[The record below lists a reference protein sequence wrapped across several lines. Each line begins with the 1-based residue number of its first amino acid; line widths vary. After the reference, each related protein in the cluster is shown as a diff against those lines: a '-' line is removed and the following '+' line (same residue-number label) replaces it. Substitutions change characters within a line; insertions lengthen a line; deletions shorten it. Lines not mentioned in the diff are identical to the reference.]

1 MDSLEIAEPFLPFP
15 FLLIIQFLR
24 RYEKEPLIL
33 IHLSDNWILM
43 AGLKSVLSQSTSVV
57 TRKTGNEY
65 VLVPITNNIADM
77 NSVYTLNETGAFI
90 WEQIDGKR
98 CVEEIITRLINE
110 YDIDKQSAE
119 SDVFSFI
126 ENMSKYL
133 IIH

>member
-1 MDSLEIAEPFLPFP
+1 
-15 FLLIIQFLR
+15 
-24 RYEKEPLIL
+24 
-33 IHLSDNWILM
+33 M
-43 AGLKSVLSQSTSVV
+43 AGLKSILSQSAAVV

-98 CVEEIITRLINE
+98 SIEEIIAALTAE
-110 YDIDKQSAE
+110 YDIDIKNAE
-119 SDVFSFI
+119 EDVLSFV